1 MDILKKSIIIV
12 SILVIIII
20 SVLIVLY
27 VRSQNQGTDY
37 TNNSEF
43 EQDVSHME
51 LKSEFE
57 EVENRNNY
65 YAVKNIIGKYG
76 YAIIDGGQESIYNM
90 LDPEYISQE
99 NISQDNVLEYVDVLD
114 KEDLTEYQVNNLEI
128 SVNIDQMYYKDL
140 NTNTSSYYI
149 NGIFEYNVN
158 SKQIEFRLLAN
169 VDSNNS
175 TFYIYP
181 TTYVEEKY
189 PSVESLSMYQN
200 EIDSIPKNSY
210 NTFSFVNIEDA
221 TIIRDYLY
229 NYKDKIVKDI
239 SASYDMIE
247 EEYKNIKFPTLE
259 EYEAYINKNKQEL
272 LSISFSKYLVNKKS
286 EYTEYI
292 CIDTKG
298 NYYIFKETAIMDY
311 KILLDNYTVNTEEF
325 MEEYDGSNDEEKVA
339 LNIEKIVQAMNVHD
353 YKYIFDKLDE
363 TFRNNNWGS
372 EEAFEQYMREN
383 FPLHYEVEYT
393 TYSNEGSTY
402 VQQINLTDITGETE
416 GTISLNIIMQ
426 LKDNYEF
433 VMSFS
438 VQE

>member
-383 FPLHYEVEYT
+383 FPLHYDVEYT

-416 GTISLNIIMQ
+416 GAISLNIIMQ

>member
-1 MDILKKSIIIV
+1 MDILKKTIIIV

-158 SKQIEFRLLAN
+158 SKQIEFRLLVN

-325 MEEYDGSNDEEKVA
+325 MEEYDGSNDEEKIA

-383 FPLHYEVEYT
+383 FPLHYDVEYT

-402 VQQINLTDITGETE
+402 VQQIDLTDITGDTE

-438 VQE
+438 VQ

>member
-12 SILVIIII
+12 SILMIILI

-57 EVENRNNY
+57 KVENRNNY

-99 NISQDNVLEYVDVLD
+99 NISQDDVLEYVDVLD
-114 KEDLTEYQVNNLEI
+114 KDDLTEYQVNNLEI
-128 SVNIDQMYYKDL
+128 NVNIDQMYYKDL

-149 NGIFEYNVN
+149 NGMFEYNVN
-158 SKQIEFRLLAN
+158 SKQIEFCLLVN
-169 VDSNNS
+169 MDSNNS

-181 TTYVEEKY
+181 TSYVEEKY

-200 EIDSIPKNSY
+200 EIDNIPKNSY
-210 NTFSFVNIEDA
+210 NTFSFINIEDA
-221 TIIRDYLY
+221 TIIKDYLN
-229 NYKDKIVKDI
+229 NYKNKIVKDI

-259 EYEAYINKNKQEL
+259 EYESYVNKNIQEL
-272 LSISFSKYLVNKKS
+272 LSISFIKYLVNKKDR
-286 EYTEYI
+286 YTEYI

-298 NYYIFKETAIMDY
+298 NYYVFRENAIMDY
-311 KILLDNYTVNTEEF
+311 KVLLDNYTVNTEEF
-325 MEEYDGSNDEEKVA
+325 IEKYDGSSDEEKVA

-353 YKYIFDKLDE
+353 YKYIYDKLDE
-363 TFRNNNWGS
+363 TFRNNSWGS

-383 FPLHYEVEYT
+383 FPLHYDVEYT
-393 TYSNEGSTY
+393 TYSSEGSTY
-402 VQQINLTDITGETE
+402 VQQVNLTDITGKTE

-438 VQE
+438 LQ

>member
-1 MDILKKSIIIV
+1 MDRLKKSIIIV
-12 SILVIIII
+12 SILMIILI

-57 EVENRNNY
+57 KVENKNNY

-114 KEDLTEYQVNNLEI
+114 KEDLTEDQVNNLEI

-158 SKQIEFRLLAN
+158 SKQIEFRLLVN

-210 NTFSFVNIEDA
+210 NTFSFINIEDA

-298 NYYIFKETAIMDY
+298 NYYIFRETAIMDY
-311 KILLDNYTVNTEEF
+311 KILLDNYTINTEEF
-325 MEEYDGSNDEEKVA
+325 MEEYDGSSNEEKVA
-339 LNIEKIVQAMNVHD
+339 LNIEKIVQAMNVRD
-353 YKYIFDKLDE
+353 YKYVYDKLDE

-372 EEAFEQYMREN
+372 EEAFEHYMREN
-383 FPLHYEVEYT
+383 FPLHYDVEYT
-393 TYSNEGSTY
+393 TYSSEGSTY
-402 VQQINLTDITGETE
+402 VQQINLTDITGKTE
-416 GTISLNIIMQ
+416 GTISLNVIMQ

-438 VQE
+438 VQ

>member
-1 MDILKKSIIIV
+1 MDRLKKSIIIV
-12 SILVIIII
+12 SILMIILI

-57 EVENRNNY
+57 KVENKNNY

-114 KEDLTEYQVNNLEI
+114 KEDLTEDQVNNLEI

-158 SKQIEFRLLAN
+158 SKQIEFRLLVN

-210 NTFSFVNIEDA
+210 NTFSFINIEDA

-298 NYYIFKETAIMDY
+298 NYYIFRETAIMDY
-311 KILLDNYTVNTEEF
+311 KILLDNYTINTEEF
-325 MEEYDGSNDEEKVA
+325 VEEYDGSSDEEKVA

-353 YKYIFDKLDE
+353 YKYVYDKLDE
-363 TFRNNNWGS
+363 TFRNSNWGS

-383 FPLHYEVEYT
+383 FPLHYDVEYT
-393 TYSNEGSTY
+393 TYSSEGSTY
-402 VQQINLTDITGETE
+402 VQQINLADITGNTD
-416 GTISLNIIMQ
+416 GTISLNVIMQ

-438 VQE
+438 VQ

>member
-12 SILVIIII
+12 SILMIILI

-90 LDPEYISQE
+90 LNPEYISQE
-99 NISQDNVLEYVDVLD
+99 NISQDDVLEYVDVLD
-114 KEDLTEYQVNNLEI
+114 KDDLTEYQVNNLEI
-128 SVNIDQMYYKDL
+128 NVNIDQMYYKDL

-158 SKQIEFRLLAN
+158 SKQIEFCLLVN

-181 TTYVEEKY
+181 TSYVEEKY

-200 EIDSIPKNSY
+200 EIDNIPKNSY
-210 NTFSFVNIEDA
+210 NTFSFVNIEDG
-221 TIIRDYLY
+221 TIIRDYLN
-229 NYKDKIVKDI
+229 NYKNKIVRDI

-259 EYEAYINKNKQEL
+259 EYESYVNKNIQEL
-272 LSISFSKYLVNKKS
+272 LSISFSKYLVNKK
-286 EYTEYI
+286 ENYTEYI
-292 CIDTKG
+292 CVDSIG
-298 NYYIFKETAIMDY
+298 NYYIFRETAIMDY
-311 KILLDNYTVNTEEF
+311 KVLLDNYTINTDEF
-325 MEEYDGSNDEEKVA
+325 IKEYDGSSDEEKVA
-339 LNIEKIVQAMNVHD
+339 LNIKKIVQAMNVRD
-353 YKYIFDKLDE
+353 YKYIYDKLDE

-383 FPLHYEVEYT
+383 FPLHYDVEYT
-393 TYSNEGSTY
+393 TYSSEGSTY
-402 VQQINLTDITGETE
+402 VQQINLTDITGKTE

-438 VQE
+438 LQE

>member
-1 MDILKKSIIIV
+1 MDRLKKSIIIV
-12 SILVIIII
+12 SILMIILI

-57 EVENRNNY
+57 KVENKNNY

-114 KEDLTEYQVNNLEI
+114 KEDLTEDQVNNLEI

-158 SKQIEFRLLAN
+158 SKQIEFRLLVN

-210 NTFSFVNIEDA
+210 NTFSFINIEDA

-298 NYYIFKETAIMDY
+298 NYYIFRETAIMDY
-311 KILLDNYTVNTEEF
+311 KILLDNYTINTEEF
-325 MEEYDGSNDEEKVA
+325 MEEYDGSSNEEKVA
-339 LNIEKIVQAMNVHD
+339 LNIEKVVQAMNVRD
-353 YKYIFDKLDE
+353 YKYVYDKLDE

-372 EEAFEQYMREN
+372 EEAFEHYMREN
-383 FPLHYEVEYT
+383 FPLHYDVEYT
-393 TYSNEGSTY
+393 TYSSEGSTY
-402 VQQINLTDITGETE
+402 VQQINLTDITGKTE
-416 GTISLNIIMQ
+416 GTISLNVIMQ

-438 VQE
+438 VQ